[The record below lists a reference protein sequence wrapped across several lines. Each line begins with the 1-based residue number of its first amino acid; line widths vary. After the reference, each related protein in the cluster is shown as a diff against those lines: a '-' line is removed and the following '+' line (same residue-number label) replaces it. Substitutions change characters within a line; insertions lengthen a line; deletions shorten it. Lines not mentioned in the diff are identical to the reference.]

1 MSPRALSCRAD
12 TLKKCVRV
20 RVFKL
25 ISRALDNSNL
35 SRLIPWQ
42 FLDLLLTEPGLCKA
56 WLVRAWAWVD
66 HPTAGL
72 QLVLGWD
79 LLSGRCLV
87 LHPTRLLSSLA

>member
-56 WLVRAWAWVD
+56 WAWVD

-79 LLSGRCLV
+79 FLPGRCLV
-87 LHPTRLLSSLA
+87 LHPARLLSSMA

>member
-35 SRLIPWQ
+35 SRLILWH
-42 FLDLLLTEPGLCKA
+42 FLDFLLSEPGLRKA
-56 WLVRAWAWVD
+56 
-66 HPTAGL
+66 
-72 QLVLGWD
+72 
-79 LLSGRCLV
+79 
-87 LHPTRLLSSLA
+87 